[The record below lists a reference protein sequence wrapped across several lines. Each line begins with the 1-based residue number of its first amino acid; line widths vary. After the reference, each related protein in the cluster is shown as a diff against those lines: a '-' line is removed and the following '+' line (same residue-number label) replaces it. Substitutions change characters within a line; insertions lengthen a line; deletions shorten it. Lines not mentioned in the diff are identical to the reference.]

1 MALVKSIVREMPD
14 RSLRSVYPFH
24 LSMEGL
30 EKAIICRDDEDYD
43 ILVKYIFLCAL
54 CKNVIVVTYVVVSN
68 HLHVILLAETQAD
81 ALAFGNEIRRRYAM
95 WFSHKYQER
104 KLYHKKCVDVQLL
117 DSDYYLRNAI
127 AYVFRNALDNSQSID
142 NYPWSGYRAMFSYG
156 KINVWTRP
164 AATLT
169 KREREAVFHTNDS
182 LEGIPWRINAEGRL
196 EPASVCDYKYA
207 ESAFN
212 NSQSFLMK
220 AIGSVNCAQM
230 EQQLVDNPR
239 IRMLDSDFFKHI
251 SMLSERWFS
260 KPISELSLEQ
270 KARLLPY
277 VYRTTNTSV
286 AQLARG
292 FGLDRETV
300 TKFLHK
306 TK

>member
-1 MALVKSIVREMPD
+1 
-14 RSLRSVYPFH
+14 
-24 LSMEGL
+24 
-30 EKAIICRDDEDYD
+30 
-43 ILVKYIFLCAL
+43 
-54 CKNVIVVTYVVVSN
+54 
-68 HLHVILLAETQAD
+68 
-81 ALAFGNEIRRRYAM
+81 M

-196 EPASVCDYKYA
+196 EPASACDYKYA

-286 AQLARG
+286 AQLDRG

-300 TKFLHK
+300 TNFLHK

>member
-127 AYVFRNALDNSQSID
+127 AYVFRNALDNSQNID

-196 EPASVCDYKYA
+196 EPASACDYKYA

-300 TKFLHK
+300 TNFLHK